1 MPGKVTLKVIDGP
14 IKGKVFTFEN
24 HDAFIFG
31 RDKNCHARLPE
42 GDLEASRHH
51 FILEVNPPAVSLRD
65 LGSLN
70 GTYVNNT
77 KHGGR
82 RETDNPQDAD
92 QSRLPAVDISH
103 GDLIHV
109 GRTVIRISVEV
120 AVFCNECGIRIP
132 DTWKSASSPPNN
144 VCICPECLKK
154 RDKAD
159 ALPVVWTVHCQHC
172 GNDVSDEVS
181 LGRAGAYLCASCR
194 RRAHMKPM
202 QVPVMMS
209 AAFPKDPVSGKTE
222 IHGCE
227 LGDLL
232 GQGAMAMVFKGRR
245 KRDGLDVAFKVLLAR
260 AAVDKKS
267 RKQFEREI
275 GTTMR
280 LKHKNV
286 VEIYD
291 SGSSGPWFYCIM
303 EYCPGGS
310 VARLM
315 FRHGGCL
322 SLDDARPIM
331 LQSLQGLSYVHQ
343 QGFVHR
349 DLKPENILLT
359 QENDVTAK
367 IADMGLAKSFDQ
379 AGLSGMTL
387 TGAFAG
393 TPPYLPRE
401 QLIDFKYVKPVSDV
415 WSIAATF
422 YRMLTGAYPR
432 QGEDGQVPIEV
443 VLSGKTIPMRDRD
456 PSIPLDLA
464 NVIDTGLAVSP
475 ENRYQSAGEFL
486 EKLREVL

>member
-1 MPGKVTLKVIDGP
+1 
-14 IKGKVFTFEN
+14 
-24 HDAFIFG
+24 
-31 RDKNCHARLPE
+31 
-42 GDLEASRHH
+42 
-51 FILEVNPPAVSLRD
+51 
-65 LGSLN
+65 
-70 GTYVNNT
+70 
-77 KHGGR
+77 
-82 RETDNPQDAD
+82 
-92 QSRLPAVDISH
+92 
-103 GDLIHV
+103 
-109 GRTVIRISVEV
+109 
-120 AVFCNECGIRIP
+120 
-132 DTWKSASSPPNN
+132 
-144 VCICPECLKK
+144 
-154 RDKAD
+154 
-159 ALPVVWTVHCQHC
+159 
-172 GNDVSDEVS
+172 
-181 LGRAGAYLCASCR
+181 
-194 RRAHMKPM
+194 
-202 QVPVMMS
+202 
-209 AAFPKDPVSGKTE
+209 
-222 IHGCE
+222 
-227 LGDLL
+227 
-232 GQGAMAMVFKGRR
+232 MVFKGRR
-245 KRDGLDVAFKVLLAR
+245 KRDGLDVALKVLLAR
-260 AAVDKKS
+260 VAVDKKS

-432 QGEDGQVPIEV
+432 QGEDGQAPIEV
-443 VLSGKTIPMRDRD
+443 VLSGNTIPIRDRD
-456 PSIPLDLA
+456 PIIPPDLA
-464 NVIDTGLAVSP
+464 KVIDTGLAANP
-475 ENRYQSAGEFL
+475 EDRYQSAGEFL
-486 EKLREVL
+486 ERLREVL